1 MAIFFIFSMFL
12 GVSLQITNGY
22 ANPFI
27 STFKEIPE
35 YAESWGA
42 SNANALISLSQT
54 SETLCI
60 LLIPFFLRKFGIK
73 VVMMMAMLGWV
84 LRFGLFGVGNPGVGV
99 WMFILSMIVYGIAFD
114 FFNVSGS
121 LFVDKEVDKE
131 IKSSA
136 QGVFMMM
143 TNGLG
148 STIGMFFAQ
157 YVVNHFVYSH
167 KSDINQQLA
176 GWQTSWIIFAVYSFI
191 VMILFAIFF
200 KYKHK
205 ITDIKY

>member
-1 MAIFFIFSMFL
+1 MFL

-157 YVVNHFVYSH
+157 YVVNHFVYSY
-167 KSDINQQLA
+167 KSAISRLA
-176 GWQTSWIIFAVYSFI
+176 NILDYFCSIFVYSDDF
-191 VMILFAIFF
+191 VCNIF
-200 KYKHK
+200 
-205 ITDIKY
+205 